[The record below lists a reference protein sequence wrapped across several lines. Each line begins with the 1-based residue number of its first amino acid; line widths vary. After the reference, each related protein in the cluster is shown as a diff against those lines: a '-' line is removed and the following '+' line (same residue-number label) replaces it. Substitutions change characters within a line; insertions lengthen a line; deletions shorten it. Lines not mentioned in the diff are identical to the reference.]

1 MAGVVVCGMVG
12 TMAAKQLM
20 PTGEPSIGLDEKAEQ
35 AQRSV
40 VNLGQALLDGEID
53 FETFRRRL
61 EETGVHPGFLVVG
74 SLQVAAG
81 LAGAVGLLVLGVVHV
96 LGMRVRP
103 RGNWAP
109 GIPWQPIDAI
119 EAILFFG
126 CAQLMLGLVLA
137 PLPLLIARVVPGRSA
152 PAMGE
157 LRPEYIAIPY
167 VLASI
172 ATIALLAYRTP
183 GGLPRLWHAMRARLR
198 PVWLRSLQG
207 VGGYMLALPLVAGA
221 NLANPFGKE
230 DLSADPLMSML
241 MGSQSIVGWI
251 ILFTVIG
258 LCAPVFEELLFR
270 GCAYPAFRRRLG
282 APLAVVANG
291 VLFGAIH
298 GQLAMLLPLVVL
310 GMVFALLYEF
320 SGSILPSIIAH
331 SAQNTLTLLTVMWL
345 SQ

>member
-1 MAGVVVCGMVG
+1 MAGIIASGMIA
-12 TMAAKQLM
+12 TMAAKQFM
-20 PTGEPSIGLDEKAEQ
+20 PTDEPSIGLDEKAEQ

-40 VNLGQALLDGEID
+40 VDLGQALLDGEID
-53 FETFRRRL
+53 FETFKRRL
-61 EETGVHPGFLVVG
+61 EETGVHPGLLVVG
-74 SLQVAAG
+74 PLQAVAG
-81 LAGAVGLLVLGVVHV
+81 IAGAVGLLVLGLVHL
-96 LGMRVRP
+96 LGMRVKP

-126 CAQLMLGLVLA
+126 CAQLMLGLLLA

-152 PAMGE
+152 PAIGE
-157 LRPEYIAIPY
+157 LRPEYIAIPN
-167 VLASI
+167 VLASV
-172 ATIALLAYRTP
+172 ATLALLAYRTP
-183 GGLPRLWHAMRARLR
+183 GGLPRLWHALRARVG

-221 NLANPFGKE
+221 SLANPFGKE
-230 DLSADPLMSML
+230 DLSSDPLMSML
-241 MGSQSIVGWI
+241 TGEQSIVGWI

-282 APLAVVANG
+282 APLAVLANG

-310 GMVFALLYEF
+310 GIVFALLYEF
-320 SGSILPSIIAH
+320 SGSVLPGIIAH
-331 SAQNTLTLLTVMWL
+331 SAQNTVTLLTVMWL